1 MAPKARRIETAE
13 RQPPAN
19 LELCRTGVYAL
30 LPLCWPKKA
39 PAVPANPA
47 QTPAWLS
54 FLRRYLGG
62 ELPRGPAL
70 LIAAVASLHAVLL
83 VRGILAPE
91 SILNYDRGRDRLNMA
106 VRLIDAV
113 RHGDAWTTLGQQTV
127 IGDYLPHALMY
138 ALAGGW
144 LPGVPF
150 LQLAIHLWAL
160 RELYRLAN
168 RAGATPAQA
177 WWSVATWAAIPIDLC
192 VPHHMASE
200 SVFLPLVIASMR
212 QAADAAFAPSQK
224 ERDRGALMAGLWTAL
239 ATLCRPEWQLPA
251 LAVAAAVAVYAL
263 RGGLQRLWSAGL
275 RFAAPF
281 ALVVGA
287 WLLVFHAASGQWG
300 FGAAGVDLRA
310 TVAVRVQEIVAYSG
324 QPLAPGE
331 DPGALQTWVSH
342 SLSAPQTAL
351 RVAIS
356 HMAKFVALPENL
368 DIPAY
373 FGLYERTGVRAVRLE
388 QLGFVGAAVATL
400 REMPVLTSW
409 LLFEIALFLWYW
421 TFVMRGGALIWRERS
436 DTRLFHLALW
446 AIVLL
451 YVGERFLMEGGSRK
465 RTPIDMIL
473 ALAAGYWL
481 GRRALGNRPEESRS
495 P

>member
-1 MAPKARRIETAE
+1 M
-13 RQPPAN
+13 
-19 LELCRTGVYAL
+19 
-30 LPLCWPKKA
+30 
-39 PAVPANPA
+39 PANPA

-54 FLRRYLGG
+54 FLRRYLGS
-62 ELPRGPAL
+62 ELPRGPAVL
-70 LIAAVASLHAVLL
+70 LSLVAGLHAVLL
-83 VRGILAPE
+83 VRGIWAPE
-91 SILNYDRGRDRLNMA
+91 SILNYDRGRDRLKMA
-106 VRLIDAV
+106 VRLLEAV
-113 RHGDAWTTLGQQTV
+113 RDGDILATLGQQTV

-138 ALAGGW
+138 ALTGGW
-144 LPGVPF
+144 LPGVPL
-150 LQLAIHLWAL
+150 LQLAIHVWAL

-168 RAGATPAQA
+168 RAGATPTQA

-212 QAADAAFAPSQK
+212 QAADAAFAPSQS
-224 ERDRGALMAGLWTAL
+224 ERDRAALRAGLWTAL

-251 LAVAAAVAVYAL
+251 LAVAGGVAVYAL
-263 RGGLQRLWSAGL
+263 RRGGRELLSVAL

-281 ALVVGA
+281 AVVVGA
-287 WLLVFHAASGQWG
+287 WLLVFHSASGQWG

-331 DPGALQTWVSH
+331 DPAALQTWIAR

-351 RVAIS
+351 RVAFS

-373 FGLYERTGVRAVRLE
+373 FGMYERTGVRAVRLE

-409 LLFEIALFLWYW
+409 LLGEIALFLWYW
-421 TFVMRGGALIWRERS
+421 TFVLRGGVLIWRERV

-446 AIVLL
+446 SIVLL
-451 YVGERFLMEGGSRK
+451 YIGERFLMEGGSRK

-473 ALAAGYWL
+473 AVAAGYWL
-481 GRRALGNRPEESRS
+481 GRRTLAPPEKSA
-495 P
+495 